1 MIEKEGVIY
10 TRVSTAKQVT
20 EGSGLESQR
29 AACLSY
35 AKEHE
40 IKVIKT
46 FTDAGFSG
54 ATTERPS
61 LHQLIN
67 FLKSRDKHTF
77 IIFHDLSR
85 VARDN
90 IDYYELKRVFKSY
103 GGTLLSVKEKLD
115 DSAQGELVENIQ
127 VSINT
132 FNRRFCKEI
141 SLSNMDQKLQLG
153 SWQFPAPVGLQF
165 FKKTKVLV
173 EEQRNVILIKKIYE
187 DFAAGKYTTFKQIK
201 DSHEAKCLTNKK
213 GRPFKLKDDFIKNI
227 LSNNLYRGIIH
238 YPKWNV
244 SYVNATHKGFI
255 SNDLFE
261 AVQRKLLEKGTKR
274 HTQIPSNHFPLKGN
288 IECGT
293 CNKLLVASY
302 SKGRNKKYPY
312 YRCNSKKIDCSK
324 ESKNIP
330 LDIIHKQFAEL
341 LKGARINKR
350 VLKLGDAILEDVFN
364 AKDTHLRGIEESNAN
379 QLAELKAHKKRQI
392 KKMVL
397 LDSDEEVVQA
407 VEMDIK
413 KICDQINVLERPTTK
428 PNDLES
434 FKLTGQEILIRP
446 DKIWA
451 AGNIETKKAI
461 FNFVFEEN
469 IKVTNDNVGTA
480 VYSLPYRLMRH
491 SNIKKVNLV
500 ELGGIEPPTSCVPR
514 KRSPS

>member
-54 ATTERPS
+54 ATTKRPA
-61 LHQLIN
+61 LHELIY

-90 IDYYELKRVFKSY
+90 VDYYELKRVFKSY
-103 GGTLLSVKEKLD
+103 GGTLLSTKEDLD
-115 DSAQGELVENIQ
+115 DSAQSGLIEGIR

-132 FNRRFCKEI
+132 FNRRFFKEI
-141 SLSNMDQKLQLG
+141 SLSSMEHKLQLG
-153 SWQFPAPVGLQF
+153 FWQFPAPVGLKYF
-165 FKKTKVLV
+165 EDSKVLV
-173 EEQRNVILIKKIYE
+173 EEKRNTRLIKKIYE
-187 DFAAGKYTTFKQIK
+187 DFAAGKYITFKQIK
-201 DSHEAKCLTNKK
+201 DSYEAKCLTNKK
-213 GRPFKLKDDFIKNI
+213 NKPFMLKDGFIKNI
-227 LSNNLYRGIIH
+227 LTNNLYRGIIH
-238 YPKWNV
+238 YPKWNAN
-244 SYVNATHKGFI
+244 YVEASHKGFI

-261 AVQRKLLEKGTKR
+261 AVQRKLLEKGAKR

-302 SKGRNKKYPY
+302 SRGRSKKYPY
-312 YRCNSKKIDCSK
+312 YRCNSKKIDCSN
-324 ESKNIP
+324 EPKNMP
-330 LDIIHKQFAEL
+330 LHSIHEQFLEL
-341 LKGARINKR
+341 LKGARINKS

-364 AKDTHLRGIEESNAN
+364 AKDTHLRGIEESNTN
-379 QLAELKAHKKRQI
+379 KLAELTTHKQRQI
-392 KKMVL
+392 KKIVL
-397 LDSDEEVVQA
+397 SDSDEVIQA
-407 VEMDIK
+407 LEMDIQ
-413 KICDQINVLERPTTK
+413 KIDDQISILERPVTQ
-428 PNDLES
+428 PNELEN
-434 FKLTGQEILIRP
+434 FKLMGQQILLRP
-446 DKIWA
+446 DKVWA
-451 AGNIETKKAI
+451 SGNIDTRKAI

-469 IKVTNDNVGTA
+469 ITVTSNNVGTA
-480 VYSLPYRLMRH
+480 AYALPYRLMRH
-491 SNIKKVNLV
+491 SNIKKVKLV
-500 ELGGIEPPTSCVPR
+500 ELGGIEPPTSCVPL
-514 KRSPS
+514 KQS